1 MIDWQIIIKKH
12 GPAVWQT
19 SYRLLGSA
27 ADAGDCFTETFVC
40 ALEVSQR
47 QQVGDFG
54 RLLPAVATT
63 RALDRLRQRY
73 RYWQVRE
80 DATDIVFVP
89 SEGAE
94 PTDQVQV
101 EELAGKL
108 RKALAQLA
116 PKEAEVFCLLHFND
130 MRYGQIANE
139 LGIKRSTAKV
149 LLRRA
154 RAKLNNLLAPEA
166 GTMKEGPDNMDEAA
180 EAMKKESI
188 PASTPA
194 EVIERVLQKLPD
206 TGGAE
211 PQAVVEAKM
220 QVIERM
226 KARRRYSLMAG
237 AAALVLSI
245 LFGAGIVR
253 WLTRASPPATPRQVE
268 NRQKG
273 SATEQVLVQPQ
284 KVKEA
289 KSKSKPSPSE
299 AQDNKTQ
306 LDAEL
311 AAVEELFAAGDV
323 NGLMLI
329 LRTGLPE
336 TQIAAAQRLGE
347 IGDLKAAALIE
358 QISAGY
364 REGRAEN
371 PFTDAIAKIKARSK
385 AEAREANEVIA
396 GAAAKKG
403 AARREIHGWLVDANG
418 TGMQGQVWLGNE
430 KATAGEDGA
439 FSILVPVQS
448 DFFSTFGR
456 AFSSKGNLGRLF
468 IWHTQ
473 ASPSATPR
481 REGDDINDFEIVVE
495 PFARVS
501 GLVVDSGE
509 DIREGM
515 ELDIQ
520 PLMDANSV
528 YKGDI
533 GKTPWKGIVFEDGSF
548 EVNAVPIGVPLQL
561 TLRRAGF
568 KTEIRLDNLAGGQ
581 HLELGQVRLEA
592 PEDLGE
598 GVKWDCSLKG
608 YVIDENNEPVGGA
621 EITVVAGQQYIEA
634 GTEANGLYTLSNLPC
649 IVEMKMVVYKQGHGD
664 NVFTYT
670 CREPGSETDFQIF
683 PPAYDWYGKAAPGL
697 FVSEWINT
705 GPLTLDGIRGQV
717 VLLYVGMD
725 CNQPGEGIEETKAL
739 REKFKDKGLVVIGIH
754 KRAKGIGAEQLR
766 DCITEKRIDFACGID
781 DDSSVVDEMLLPR
794 QRGRQAGLVQ
804 AEREGLQEEGAT
816 YSIYEVRTEPAYY
829 LIDKKGTLRI
839 CAAAGNVQ
847 EWIEYLLEE

>member
-1 MIDWQIIIKKH
+1 MIDWQIIIKKY

-27 ADAGDCFTETFVC
+27 ADAGDCFAETFVC

-47 QQVGDFG
+47 QQIGDFG

-63 RALDRLRQRY
+63 RAIDRLRQRY

-80 DATDIVFVP
+80 DATDLVFVP
-89 SEGAE
+89 REGAE
-94 PTDQVQV
+94 HIDKVQV

-116 PKEAEVFCLLHFND
+116 PKEAEVFCLRYFNN
-130 MRYGQIANE
+130 MRYRQIAKE
-139 LGIKRSTAKV
+139 LGIKRSTAEV

-154 RAKLNNLLAPEA
+154 GAKLNNLLSPEA
-166 GTMKEGPDNMDEAA
+166 GTMKEGQDAVDEAA

-188 PASTPA
+188 PASVPP
-194 EVIERVLQKLPD
+194 EVIEKALQKLPD
-206 TGGAE
+206 TGSAE
-211 PQAVVEAKM
+211 PQVVEAKM
-220 QVIERM
+220 RVIERM

-237 AAALVLSI
+237 AVVLSLSI
-245 LFGAGIVR
+245 LLGAVIAR
-253 WLTRASPPATPRQVE
+253 WLIE
-268 NRQKG
+268 NHHKG
-273 SATEQVLVQPQ
+273 AAEVTA
-284 KVKEA
+284 KVKPEEV
-289 KSKSKPSPSE
+289 KETQSKSEPTPDE
-299 AQDNKTQ
+299 TQENKAK

-311 AAVEELFAAGDV
+311 AAVEELFAAWDV
-323 NGLMLI
+323 NGLMLL

-336 TQIAAAQRLGE
+336 TQIAAAQHLGE
-347 IGDLKAAALIE
+347 IGDLKAAALLE
-358 QISAGY
+358 DISTGY

-371 PFTDAIAKIKARSK
+371 PFATAIAKIKARIK

-396 GAAAKKG
+396 QEATKETSV
-403 AARREIHGWLVDANG
+403 RREIHGWLVDADGNAV
-418 TGMQGQVWLGNE
+418 QGLVWLGNK
-430 KATAGEDGA
+430 KAIAGEDGE
-439 FSILVPVQS
+439 FKISEPTQS

-468 IWHTQ
+468 IWHK
-473 ASPSATPR
+473 
-481 REGDDINDFEIVVE
+481 GDDTNDLELVVE

-520 PLMDANSV
+520 PFMDANSV

-533 GKTPWKGIVFEDGSF
+533 GEIPWKGIVFEDGSF
-548 EVNAVPIGVPLQL
+548 EVNSVPIGVPLQL
-561 TLRRAGF
+561 TLRKAGF
-568 KTEIRLDNLAGGQ
+568 KTEIRLDNLASGQ
-581 HLELGQVRLEA
+581 HLDLGQVRLEA
-592 PEDLGE
+592 PEDFSE

-608 YVIDENNEPVGGA
+608 YVIDENNEPVSGA
-621 EITVVAGQQYIEA
+621 EIVAVAGQQHIEA
-634 GTEANGLYTLSNLPC
+634 ETEANGLYAMSNLPC
-649 IVEMKMVVYKQGHGD
+649 AVEIKMVVYKQGYGD

-670 CREPGSETDFQIF
+670 CREPASETDLQIF
-683 PPAYDWYGKAAPGL
+683 PPAYDWYGKTAPGL

-705 GPLTLDGIRGQV
+705 ESLTLEGLRGQV

-725 CNQPGEGIEETKAL
+725 CNQPGGGIEDTKAL
-739 REKFKDKGLVVIGIH
+739 NEKFKDRGLVVIGIH
-754 KRAKGIGAEQLR
+754 KRAKGVGVEQLQN
-766 DCITEKRIDFACGID
+766 CIRERGIDFACGID
-781 DDSSVVDEMLLPR
+781 EDSSVVGEMLLPR
-794 QRGRQAGLVQ
+794 QRGRQAGLVR
-804 AEREGLQEEGAT
+804 AEREGMQEEGAT
-816 YSIYEVRTEPAYY
+816 YSIYEIRTEPAYY

-839 CAAAGNVQ
+839 CANAGNVE